1 MHARIAGQSTIYTG
15 AVDVNIPIGM
25 PSGNES
31 SQAPI
36 FFLEKAHGFCNKSIH
51 DLDRF
56 SQDMTVYLKTQ
67 FSQDFFFLIADTLT
81 KFRRPPIRF
90 GTLDICTCSER
101 RMAGMLSISWESLEL
116 RLTRNVG
123 NVFCFEKLCSAK

>member
-51 DLDRF
+51 DLEQIF
-56 SQDMTVYLKTQ
+56 SRYD
-67 FSQDFFFLIADTLT
+67 
-81 KFRRPPIRF
+81 
-90 GTLDICTCSER
+90 
-101 RMAGMLSISWESLEL
+101 SISQVKARRHFASHVPDDPQARRRLSASATFKISL
-116 RLTRNVG
+116 
-123 NVFCFEKLCSAK
+123 KK